1 MVTRVR
7 QKSPL
12 AEWTVDTLITALL
25 SLGLT
30 QPLFFVRDMELG
42 WSGAIGLALAGSL
55 LAALLSRRW
64 WIAPALAAAI
74 GLPGMWILDRL
85 KLLRRWLA
93 AVSDYLAWAGQ
104 RLLLGGPE
112 PDLDFWL
119 PLLNFLIVLAVTA
132 VLFALVRR
140 LNRLPLFA
148 AIALLVDIPFLLAF
162 PDTIAPVLPTLAG
175 LAVLLPASL
184 VRIVKIQHPHA
195 VLPRAP
201 LQWLALPV
209 AILAVLLGQLVTPAD
224 TSRWRQQD
232 WVNRLYDL
240 RDFWQNQTGEG
251 RGWQP
256 FSLSYAG
263 FQASDALVGGPVRP
277 SEQTFLDV
285 TASQNVLLRGVSK
298 SIYTGNS
305 WQSPPHQVYRL
316 DSPLWQLTRR
326 QVFMTDLPSGADG
339 RSFLQQYAVE
349 VRLSITPRSRLQTSL
364 FSAGRLETLNWPDA
378 RFNPPYFTVDGD
390 LFVFAGLPPNP
401 DYSLTTT
408 IFERSKAGFAEAIA
422 DLQAAERR
430 TRDPYWAAV
439 KARYL
444 QLPEMLPDIVSDTA
458 FQVIEGE
465 PDPYA
470 QAVLLE
476 RYFQEQFMYT
486 LNPEYTPGDM
496 DFVQHL
502 LETREGYCVHF
513 ATAMTVMARSLGL
526 PARYVEGFTLIES
539 GSQADSYRATG
550 RTAHAW
556 TEIYLQ
562 GIGWLSFD
570 PTPAGE
576 DEPEPPP
583 PTPSVLP
590 SIGPEEPTVEPTMP
604 PFEPFEPPVKE
615 KGSPVWLF
623 VLAAI
628 LLLAVLVRLAV
639 VQMIRSHLHDLRL
652 PVARRLAAGP
662 TDCLEKTYTDLLR
675 QMALIGI
682 LPETGETLSGFAE
695 RAGRYLRFENMNLPR
710 LLWPV
715 IRYRYGQ
722 HVPSSDELDALLE
735 LRLRLED
742 RIRDSLSKGAWF
754 WQRVLPARLRT
765 LKRNKNEESDD
776 ENPADPPR

>member
-1 MVTRVR
+1 MKNARLTAPV
-7 QKSPL
+7 
-12 AEWTVDTLITALL
+12 AEWTVDALITVLL

-30 QPLFFVRDMELG
+30 QPLFFVRGMELS
-42 WSGAIGLALAGSL
+42 WAGAIGMALGGAA

-64 WIAPALAAAI
+64 WLVPALAALI
-74 GLPGMWILDRL
+74 VLPGFWILDRL
-85 KLLRRWLA
+85 KLLRRWLGA
-93 AVSDYLAWAGQ
+93 LADYLDWAGQ

-112 PDLDFWL
+112 PDLAFWL
-119 PLLNFLIVLAVTA
+119 PLLNFLIVLAVCA
-132 VLFALVRR
+132 ALFALVRR
-140 LNRLPLFA
+140 LNHLPLFA

-184 VRIVKIQHPHA
+184 VRIVKSQHPNA

-209 AILAVLLGQLVTPAD
+209 AILAVLLGQVVTPAD

-263 FQASDALVGGPVRP
+263 FQSSDALVGGPVRP
-277 SEQTFLDV
+277 SEQTFMDV
-285 TASQNVLLRGVSK
+285 TISEPLLLRGVSK
-298 SIYTGNS
+298 SIYTGTS

-326 QVFMTDLPSGADG
+326 QVFMTDLPAGADG
-339 RSFLQQYAVE
+339 RAFLQQYTRE

-364 FSAGRLETLNWPDA
+364 FSAGRLEQLSWPDV

-401 DYSLTTT
+401 DYSLTVTV
-408 IFERSKAGFAEAIA
+408 FDRGKSGFADAIA

-444 QLPEMLPDIVSDTA
+444 QMPEALPDLILETA
-458 FQVIEGE
+458 ARVTEDAA
-465 PDPYA
+465 DPYA

-476 RYFQEQFMYT
+476 RYFQEQFTYT
-486 LNPEYTPGDM
+486 LTPDYTPQEM
-496 DFVQHL
+496 DFVLHL

-513 ATAMTVMARSLGL
+513 ATAMTVMARTLGL
-526 PARYVEGFTLIES
+526 PARYVEGFSLVAS
-539 GSQADSYRATG
+539 GSQANSYRATG

-562 GIGWLSFD
+562 GIGWLTFD

-576 DEPEPPP
+576 AEPEPEPP
-583 PTPSVLP
+583 TPSAVP
-590 SIGPEEPTVEPTMP
+590 SIGPEEPTIEPTMP
-604 PFEPFEPPVKE
+604 PFEPFEPPVQK
-615 KGSPVWLF
+615 KGSPIWLF

-628 LLLAVLVRLAV
+628 LVLAILVRLAV
-639 VQMIRSHLHDLRL
+639 MQLVRSHVRDLRL

-662 TDCLEKTYTDLLR
+662 VDCLEATYTDLLR
-675 QMALIGI
+675 QLALIRI
-682 LPETGETLSGFAE
+682 LPEPGETLSLFAE
-695 RAGRYLRFENMNLPR
+695 RAGRYLRFENMHLPR

-722 HVPSSDELDALLE
+722 YPPTSAELDALLE
-735 LRLRLED
+735 LRLRLEA
-742 RIRDSLSKGAWF
+742 RLRDSLSNGTWF
-754 WQRVLPARLRT
+754 WQRVIPARLRA
-765 LKRNKNEESDD
+765 LKQKKHKETHHED
-776 ENPADPPR
+776 PADPPR